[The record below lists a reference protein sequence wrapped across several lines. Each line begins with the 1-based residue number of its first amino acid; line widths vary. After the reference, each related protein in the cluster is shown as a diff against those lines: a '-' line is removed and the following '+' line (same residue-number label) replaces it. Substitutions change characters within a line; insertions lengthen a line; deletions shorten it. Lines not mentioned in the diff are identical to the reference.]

1 VRYAFRQRNAFRIN
15 IPFRVTV
22 PQRNPASYR
31 QPRTYRVVQ
40 RYPLVSNVRVSQ
52 RTLSPGGT
60 IRANNTQAPAT
71 SSTGGG
77 QAHTHPFTG
86 SEVSF
91 VASLSP
97 LRVQYIDV
105 ILCSLD

>member
-1 VRYAFRQRNAFRIN
+1 MN

-22 PQRNPASYR
+22 PQRNPAAYR
-31 QPRTYRVVQ
+31 QPRAYRVVQ
-40 RYPLVSNVRVSQ
+40 RYPQTSSVRVSQ
-52 RTLSPGGT
+52 RVLSPGGT
-60 IRANNTQAPAT
+60 IRGSNTNAPAT
-71 SSTGGG
+71 SSRGGG
-77 QAHTHPFTG
+77 SAHTHPFTG
-86 SEVSF
+86 SPVSF

>member
-1 VRYAFRQRNAFRIN
+1 MRYSFRQRRSFRVN

-31 QPRTYRVVQ
+31 QPRSYRVVQ

-60 IRANNTQAPAT
+60 IRNSNTQAPAT

-77 QAHTHPFTG
+77 QGHTHPFIAD
-86 SEVSF
+86 EVTF
-91 VASLSP
+91 VTFLSP
-97 LRVQYIDV
+97 LRVQYVDV

>member
-1 VRYAFRQRNAFRIN
+1 MRYSFRQRNSFRVN

-31 QPRTYRVVQ
+31 QPRAYRVVQ
-40 RYPLVSNVRVSQ
+40 RYPLVSNVRITQ

-60 IRANNTQAPAT
+60 IRNSNTQAPAT
-71 SSTGGG
+71 SSTGSG

-86 SEVSF
+86 SPVNF

>member
-1 VRYAFRQRNAFRIN
+1 MRYSFRQRNSFRVN

-31 QPRTYRVVQ
+31 QPRAYRAVQ
-40 RYPLVSNVRVSQ
+40 RYPQTSSVRIST

-60 IRANNTQAPAT
+60 IRNSNTQAPAT

-86 SEVSF
+86 SPISWTANV
-91 VASLSP
+91 SP